1 MFVYVKVFE
10 QCGVLVS
17 TRCPQVG
24 RPRQDIF
31 LGHADRLGGRFRGVD
46 VGLHGPIERIAQCR
60 GFG

>member
-24 RPRQDIF
+24 RPRQNIV
-31 LGHADRLGGRFRGVD
+31 LGHADRLGCRFRGVD
-46 VGLHGPIERIAQCR
+46 MGLYGPIERVAQCR